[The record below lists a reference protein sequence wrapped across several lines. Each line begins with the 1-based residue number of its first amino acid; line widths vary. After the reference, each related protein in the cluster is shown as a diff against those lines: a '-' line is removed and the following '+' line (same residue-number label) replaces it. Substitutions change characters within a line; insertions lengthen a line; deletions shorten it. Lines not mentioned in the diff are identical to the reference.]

1 MQNPS
6 DTRRR
11 VKVYQLNED
20 RQWDDGG
27 TGHVQTSFDPATD
40 ICSLLV
46 KSETDQGIALFIIF
60 HPTDLKLC
68 FKNRV
73 KRPNFTRF
81 GNSSRYKLFKTA
93 RNINCMVRGQ
103 FRFGTLIPRAYRL

>member
-20 RQWDDGG
+20 RQWDDRG

-40 ICSLLV
+40 VCSLLV
-46 KSETDQGIALFIIF
+46 KSETDQGL
-60 HPTDLKLC
+60 
-68 FKNRV
+68 
-73 KRPNFTRF
+73 
-81 GNSSRYKLFKTA
+81 S
-93 RNINCMVRGQ
+93 
-103 FRFGTLIPRAYRL
+103 